1 MKRGAR
7 QTLTLAYK
15 SDISDAVSDGI
26 LSWSGRLFLYF
37 CQFFSLPNKK
47 KKKQWSH
54 SFSIIKIE
62 QTYSK
67 HCEYVKK
74 AAGLTNKTNNVAI

>member
-1 MKRGAR
+1 MLSVMVFYHEVGGCFC
-7 QTLTLAYK
+7 
-15 SDISDAVSDGI
+15 IFVS
-26 LSWSGRLFLYF
+26 
-37 CQFFSLPNKK
+37 FSVYRIK
-47 KKKQWSH
+47 KKKQWLH

>member
-1 MKRGAR
+1 MLSVMVFYHEVGGCFC
-7 QTLTLAYK
+7 
-15 SDISDAVSDGI
+15 IFVS
-26 LSWSGRLFLYF
+26 
-37 CQFFSLPNKK
+37 FSVYRIKK
-47 KKKQWSH
+47 KEAVVAKTH